1 MHLDRSGWRKT
12 APGVG
17 VSHGQRLGAGPK
29 RGAVAASSTQGFPM
43 SLSFLVG
50 AIIGSGVFI
59 LLGRAPAQKL
69 VDAVQAR
76 IAKR

>member
-1 MHLDRSGWRKT
+1 
-12 APGVG
+12 
-17 VSHGQRLGAGPK
+17 
-29 RGAVAASSTQGFPM
+29 M

-69 VDAVQAR
+69 VSAVQAR
-76 IAKR
+76 IGKPR